1 MNDLIQTPLIDLRRQ
16 ADVATRLR
24 ALIAQHAPEYASVSA
39 VAADKNVEAL
49 AQLFA
54 RLTEIAIQRVNR
66 IPEKNLL
73 AFLSMLGFDLQS
85 PQPARVPLVF
95 KTQASAPDSVL
106 IPTGTQTALE
116 GTDADPVI
124 FETVQDLIISA
135 AKLARVVSID
145 PISDRFTD
153 HVHLVNGPA
162 PAPET
167 LFLARTA
174 IPRSVYFGH
183 ASLFDYKGEGALQLA
198 VTLHRPIRMD
208 DEEWNLRWYAWSAA
222 APDPIELSP
231 YLANPAGPEREVARL
246 LRSGVI
252 EFRNLPAPQARPIGG
267 WLEPRPGQADE
278 RRETESRW
286 IFARL
291 ESSLP
296 AARFENRAN
305 RTADLLFA
313 NDTALSVPGGA
324 IFGPTPTTNAALLI
338 RADEVLEFKNARVE
352 LQFELEA
359 SVVPLSPTLI
369 SVEYNTGV
377 AWISMGAISS
387 SGAVT
392 GALYDIEDETN
403 AFTQNGFVKFFCP
416 AIPEARPHA
425 YPGSFPAGRWLRFR
439 IVSGAYNAAAAPEL
453 TDLRLNA
460 YNAPEIET
468 VAATLLLETS
478 APKAPDAA
486 AFNGSDIDVT
496 RDFYPFGRRP
506 DFNDTFY
513 ISSDEALQKPG
524 AAVTIAFARSA
535 SVAVV
540 ASNNLVIRFEYWNG
554 TAWALLGE
562 TTEAGTPV
570 PAPAD
575 PLQFYE
581 TTYGFTDTGVVG
593 FLCPNIPLLRQNG
606 TESRWIRARIVQ
618 GNYGAEG
625 FFDSTPVLPNYPYG
639 QFIPAT
645 FKPPSI
651 ASATFSFSLQTTAP
665 VEQVVALNNSHF
677 SDFSAALL
685 ANAAPLAEIAPRAFF
700 RRVTD
705 TENALYLGF
714 DRAIANAALSL
725 FLPVRPNPF
734 TRASDEDSAQL
745 LWERWTGARWSGVT
759 INDGT
764 RGLRRKDILQL
775 LVPGDAASAPL
786 FGSNLHW
793 LRVRVESGSFAR
805 NPELDAIH
813 LNAVYAENYVTARE
827 ELLGSSNGEPDQSF
841 TLAKKNLTA
850 GEQVVVIEPAI
861 TEEDRDAVVAAE
873 GADAVGALLD
883 ANGAI
888 TGYRVRWSK
897 VASFGLSGPGSRH
910 YTLDPATAELRF
922 GDGVRGLIPP
932 AGRNNIIAELYRY
945 GGGARGNAP
954 AGKVN
959 QLRSALPVVKE
970 VYNPGAAEGGADQE
984 SLERL
989 QRRGPET
996 IKHRDRAVTPEDF
1009 ESLARDAS
1017 PEVARARC
1025 LSTTDPGLL
1034 FQTGWVTVLIIP
1046 DSDENQ
1052 PNPSQELINVVSDYL
1067 LERCT
1072 AHLVLGGP
1080 VQINVIPPEYL
1091 RVAVEV
1097 DVAYVNINDAKL
1109 VESAINESLKTF
1121 FHPLRGGPDGRGWEF
1136 GRSVYVTEIYQRIE
1150 TVPGVDYVTRAV
1162 IRGAVQAYML
1172 RFPLRPFVSL
1182 TPYPRG
1188 SRLIVTGV
1196 RGAQNVS
1203 MRMITGR
1210 ELKEDVSVS
1219 EFMAIGFRQ
1228 GDRVIV
1234 RNGALE
1240 LNLIVTDVQDGTL
1253 TVSPAF
1259 ALDDFPAGSTV
1270 ETTNGRA
1277 RSTLL
1282 VSVTA
1287 NAAEPLTSLVVAV
1300 PAPGDDWELSYPG
1313 YATQL
1318 GFMDEVS
1325 DEVDFLPLGA
1335 SNVTSSG
1342 VHTIRA
1348 LQTAGA

>member
-1 MNDLIQTPLIDLRRQ
+1 MNDLIQTPIIDLRRQ

-24 ALIAQHAPEYASVSA
+24 ALIAQYAPEYANVAA
-39 VAADKNVEAL
+39 VAADKNVAAL
-49 AQLFA
+49 TQLFA
-54 RLTEIAIQRVNR
+54 RLAEIAIQRVNR

-95 KTQASAPDSVL
+95 KAQASAPDSVL
-106 IPTGTQTALE
+106 IPAGTQTALE

-145 PISDRFTD
+145 PASDRFTD
-153 HVHLVNGPA
+153 HVHLVSGTA

-167 LFLARTA
+167 LFLARNA

-183 ASLFDYKGEGALQLA
+183 STLFDYKGEGVVQLS

-208 DEEWNLRWYAWSAA
+208 EDEWNLRWYAWSPSG
-222 APDPIELSP
+222 PDPLELTP
-231 YLANPAGPEREVARL
+231 YLANPTGPEREVARL
-246 LRSGVI
+246 LKSGVI
-252 EFRNLPAPQARPIGG
+252 EFRNLPAPQSKPVSG

-296 AARFENRAN
+296 AARFENRVN
-305 RTADLLFA
+305 RTANGVFA
-313 NDTALSVPGGA
+313 NSTVIDEPGEPL
-324 IFGPTPTTNAALLI
+324 FGPTPSSNASLLI
-338 RADEVLEFKNARVE
+338 QADDILEFKNGRVE
-352 LQFELEA
+352 MQFELEA
-359 SVVPLSPTLI
+359 PTVPLSATLI
-369 SVEYNTGV
+369 SVEYNTGA
-377 AWISMGAISS
+377 AWVSMGTISS
-387 SGAVT
+387 NGAVT
-392 GALYDIEDETN
+392 GTLYDIEDETN
-403 AFTQNGFVKFFCP
+403 AFTQSGFIKFFCP
-416 AIPEARPHA
+416 AIPRARPNA
-425 YPGSFPAGRWLRFR
+425 YPGSFPEGRWMRFR
-439 IVSGAYNAAAAPEL
+439 IVSGAYNVAAAPEL
-453 TDLRLNA
+453 SDLRLNA

-468 VAATLLLETS
+468 VAATLLLATS
-478 APKAPDAA
+478 APRAPDAA
-486 AFNGSDIDVT
+486 AFNTSEIDVT
-496 RDFYPFGRRP
+496 RDFYPFGRKP

-513 ISSDEALQKPG
+513 ISSEEALQKPG
-524 AAVTIAFARSA
+524 AAVSLSFTRSA
-535 SVAVV
+535 SVTVV
-540 ASNNLVIRFEYWNG
+540 ASNDLTLRFEYWNG
-554 TAWALLGE
+554 SAWALLGE
-562 TTEAGTPV
+562 TTETGKPT

-575 PLQFYE
+575 PLQFYD
-581 TTYGFTDTGVVG
+581 TTNGFTQTGVIG
-593 FLCPNIPLLRQNG
+593 FVCPNIPLLRQNG
-606 TESRWIRARIVQ
+606 TQSRWLRARIVQ
-618 GNYGAEG
+618 GNYGVEG
-625 FFDSTPVLPNYPYG
+625 FFNPALGTYG
-639 QFIPAT
+639 QFVPAT
-645 FKPPSI
+645 YKPPSM
-651 ASATFSFSLQTTAP
+651 ASATFSFSLQSNAP

-677 SDFSAALL
+677 FDLSAALL
-685 ANAAPLAEIAPRAFF
+685 ENAAPLAEIVPQAFF
-700 RRVTD
+700 RRVQD

-734 TRASDEDSAQL
+734 TRASDDDSAQL

-775 LVPGDAASAPL
+775 LVPGDATSAPL

-793 LRVRVESGSFAR
+793 LRVRIESGSFAR

-813 LNAVYAENYVTARE
+813 LNTVYAENYVTARE
-827 ELLGSSNGEPDQSF
+827 ELLGSSNGEPAQSF
-841 TLAKKNLTA
+841 TLAKKNLTP
-850 GEQVVVIEPAI
+850 GERIVVIEPAI
-861 TEEDRDAVVAAE
+861 TEEDRDAVIAAE
-873 GADAVGALLD
+873 GADAVVAVLD
-883 ANGAI
+883 ANGSI

-922 GDGVRGLIPP
+922 GDGARGLIPP

-959 QLRSALPVVKE
+959 QLRSALPIVKE
-970 VYNPGAAEGGADQE
+970 VYNPGASEGGADQE
-984 SLERL
+984 SLTRL

-996 IKHRDRAVTPEDF
+996 IKHRDRAITPEDF

-1034 FQTGWVTVLIIP
+1034 FQTGWVTVLIVP
-1046 DSDENQ
+1046 ESEENQ

-1067 LERCT
+1067 VERST

-1091 RVAVEV
+1091 RVAVEA

-1109 VESAINESLKTF
+1109 VEAAINQSLTDF

-1172 RFPLRPFVSL
+1172 RFALRPFVSL

-1196 RGAQNVS
+1196 RGALNVS

-1228 GDRVIV
+1228 GDRVV
-1234 RNGALE
+1234 LKNGATE
-1240 LNLIVTDVQDGTL
+1240 LNLIVTDVQDGAL

-1259 ALDDFPAGSTV
+1259 ALDSFPAGSTV

-1282 VSVTA
+1282 VPVNA

-1300 PAPGDDWELSYPG
+1300 PAAGDDWELSYPG
-1313 YATQL
+1313 YATQI